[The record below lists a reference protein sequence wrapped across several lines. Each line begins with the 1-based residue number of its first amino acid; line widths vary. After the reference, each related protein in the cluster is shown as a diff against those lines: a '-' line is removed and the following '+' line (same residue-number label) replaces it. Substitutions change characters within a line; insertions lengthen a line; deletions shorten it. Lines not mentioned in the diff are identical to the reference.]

1 MTRASIRVRLTLWYS
16 AVLLLGLLLF
26 AGGLWL
32 MIGHR
37 LTAAVDARLLERA
50 EGLRTVI
57 EIEAPVRNRRQLHQE
72 LSEFTREVA
81 EGNLIELRDPSGPLL
96 SASPPLPASGGLNG
110 PDYRTFVNRGRSTRV
125 LSLRIRHDG
134 VDYDA
139 VIGSSLDGVNAM
151 LGELRTLLLLMIPL
165 VLGGACL
172 GGYWISGRALRPVD
186 EITSAARSITV
197 ENLSRRLPVPKTGD
211 EIQRLSQAWNDVLQR
226 LESAVQRIRQFT
238 ADASHE
244 LRGPLAVIRATAEL
258 ALHRERTAEQYRKS
272 LKEIQSEAE
281 RMTELAESLLALARS
296 DAATAMP
303 LDRVDL
309 NELVRQVGEQT
320 AAVAESKGIE
330 LRIKTAGKAAVAPA
344 NVPALRRL
352 LFALVDN
359 ALKHTPDRGSVTL
372 SCSERD
378 GSVVLAVED
387 TGEGIPAESL
397 PHIFERFY
405 RVDTARTSGTG
416 AGLGLAIAQSI
427 AEAHG
432 SRIAVHSAPGGG
444 ARFELILRNG

>member
-16 AVLLLGLLLF
+16 AVLLFGLLLL
-26 AGGLWL
+26 AGGLWF
-32 MIGHR
+32 MIGQR

-57 EIEAPVRNRRQLHQE
+57 EIEAAHRDRAQLRQE
-72 LSEFTREVA
+72 LSEFTREVS
-81 EGNLIELRDPSGPLL
+81 EGNLIELRDASGPLL
-96 SASPPLPASGGLNG
+96 SSSAPLPAGRASDA
-110 PDYRTFVNRGRSTRV
+110 PEYRTLVNHGRSIRV
-125 LSLRIRHDG
+125 LSLRIRHDNI
-134 VDYDA
+134 DYDA
-139 VIGSSLDGVNAM
+139 VIGSSLDSVSAM
-151 LGELRTLLLLMIPL
+151 LRELRTLLLLMIPL
-165 VLGGACL
+165 VLGTACL
-172 GGYWISGRALRPVD
+172 GGYWVSGRALRPVD
-186 EITSAARSITV
+186 EITTAARSITV

-258 ALHRERTAEQYRKS
+258 ALHRERTGDQYRKS
-272 LKEIQSEAE
+272 LTEIQSEAE

-320 AAVAESKGIE
+320 APVAASKGIE
-330 LRIKTAGKAAVAPA
+330 LRIKTAGKAALAPA

-359 ALKHTPDRGSVTL
+359 ALKHTPGHGAVTV

-378 GSVVLAVED
+378 GAVVLAVED
-387 TGEGIPAESL
+387 TGEGISPESL

-432 SRIAVHSAPGGG
+432 SHIAVQSAPGQG